1 MGSFAIRNLRMCTK
15 DCLCHYVCPTGATDT
30 EDSVIDA
37 EKCIGCGVCAQA
49 CPSGAISMMSRE
61 FPPQQPKEDK
71 VCAAL
76 LEMSRRKADGEKIAL
91 QLAETAQLDGLSR
104 LMRAVARSERIV
116 GEDLMKEAGFM
127 LPQSAN
133 AHKMIQSLIDEPP
146 TPGFPVETAKELRR
160 RIPNNEKTDYS
171 KGERTMSM
179 VIKTVKFRSDGFYSQ
194 PFAFG
199 GEDGM
204 EKFDPTV
211 RYRGSL
217 QNYLIDTGDE
227 VILVDTGL
235 PAGTPEEVPDE
246 TSLAYTGKDI
256 SSYME
261 AFAAL
266 GYKPEQ
272 VTKILLTHRH
282 ADHSGELRSFP
293 NAKIYVNEEETSAA
307 ELQGIDNIV
316 PVKFT
321 DGAYYN
327 FPESQKIRDGIYY
340 IKAKGHTNG
349 NSIIIV
355 ENDGLF
361 YMFHGDITYVDEA
374 LYADK
379 LSVVFDDLP
388 AARVTQDRV
397 REFVRNHPTVY
408 CGTHTPQGYE
418 NLEAR
423 RVMDLDHPVETV
435 LAEVDFSAREASGR
449 YVCSVCG
456 YVYDPAEHDGVAF
469 EDLPED
475 WRCPRCKQ
483 PKEKFNKA

>member
-1 MGSFAIRNLRMCTK
+1 MEI
-15 DCLCHYVCPTGATDT
+15 
-30 EDSVIDA
+30 
-37 EKCIGCGVCAQA
+37 
-49 CPSGAISMMSRE
+49 
-61 FPPQQPKEDK
+61 
-71 VCAAL
+71 
-76 LEMSRRKADGEKIAL
+76 KA
-91 QLAETAQLDGLSR
+91 
-104 LMRAVARSERIV
+104 
-116 GEDLMKEAGFM
+116 
-127 LPQSAN
+127 
-133 AHKMIQSLIDEPP
+133 
-146 TPGFPVETAKELRR
+146 
-160 RIPNNEKTDYS
+160 
-171 KGERTMSM
+171 
-179 VIKTVKFRSDGFYSQ
+179 VKFRENGFYSQ

-199 GEDGM
+199 GEDGPQNY
-204 EKFDPTV
+204 DPNI

-246 TSLAYTGKDI
+246 TSPLYTGKDI
-256 SSYME
+256 CSYME

-272 VTKILLTHRH
+272 VTTILLTHKH

-293 NAKIYVNEEETSAA
+293 NARIYVNAEETSAD
-307 ELQGIDNIV
+307 ELQGIPNII

-327 FPESQKIRDGIYY
+327 FPESQKIRDGIML

-355 ENDGLF
+355 EKDGLF
-361 YMFHGDITYVDEA
+361 YMIHGDITYVDEA
-374 LYADK
+374 LYENK
-379 LSVVFDDLP
+379 LSIVYDDQA
-388 AARVTQDRV
+388 AARETLDRI
-397 REFVRNHPTVY
+397 RAFIRNHPTVY
-408 CGTHTPQGYE
+408 MGTHTPQGYE
-418 NLEAR
+418 NLAAG

-435 LAEVDFSAREASGR
+435 PAEVDFSAGKASGK

-469 EDLPED
+469 EDLPAD
-475 WRCPRCKQ
+475 WKCPRCKQ